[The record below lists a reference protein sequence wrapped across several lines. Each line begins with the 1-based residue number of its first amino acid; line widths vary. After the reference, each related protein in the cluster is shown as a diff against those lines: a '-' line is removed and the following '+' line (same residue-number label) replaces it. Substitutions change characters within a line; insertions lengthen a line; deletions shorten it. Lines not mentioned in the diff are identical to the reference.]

1 MSRIKEIMKKLIAI
15 IRRPSMTILP
25 GHLAFFLVLSV
36 VPIITIIGFIASLF
50 SFDLHT
56 IMEAMEKAL
65 PSEVTELL
73 LPFINGRTI
82 DSNVWFFIIIGF
94 LIASNGAYSITV
106 ASDTL
111 YGMKQKSYLYGRV
124 KALFLTVNLVML
136 FFFIIIV
143 LAFGNVIVKSIL
155 DLGIFQDI
163 GYNLYSIF
171 RLAKWPISVVV
182 IFFMIKLLYT
192 MAPSHHVPSKYV
204 NRGAWFTTLS
214 WVLATA
220 IYSYYVSHFVNYDIF
235 YGGMSSLIV
244 MMIWIYILAY
254 GIVIGIA
261 INTEHYQAMEKS
273 GPDNT
278 EELEKTKE

>member
-155 DLGIFQDI
+155 DFGIFQDI

-171 RLAKWPISVVV
+171 RLAK
-182 IFFMIKLLYT
+182 
-192 MAPSHHVPSKYV
+192 
-204 NRGAWFTTLS
+204 
-214 WVLATA
+214 
-220 IYSYYVSHFVNYDIF
+220 
-235 YGGMSSLIV
+235 
-244 MMIWIYILAY
+244 
-254 GIVIGIA
+254 
-261 INTEHYQAMEKS
+261 
-273 GPDNT
+273 
-278 EELEKTKE
+278 